1 MNLRGGSPPLNHRNE
16 LPMSLNNLRQRIDA
30 LDDEIVE
37 RLGARLNLVREV
49 AVLKQQSAT
58 PVMQPGRVDE
68 VKARCRARGAPLE
81 LRGEFVD
88 ALYDLIIGEACRI
101 EYEVMSGTE

>member
-1 MNLRGGSPPLNHRNE
+1 
-16 LPMSLNNLRQRIDA
+16 MSLNDLRQRIDA

-49 AVLKQQSAT
+49 AVTKQASAT

-68 VKARCRARGAPLE
+68 VKARCRTRGATLA

-101 EYEVMSGTE
+101 EYEAMSAAE

>member
-1 MNLRGGSPPLNHRNE
+1 MTLHT
-16 LPMSLNNLRQRIDA
+16 LRQRIDA

-49 AVLKQQSAT
+49 AATKQASAT
-58 PVMQPGRVDE
+58 PVMQPGRVEE
-68 VKARCRARGAPLE
+68 VKARCRRHGAMLA

-101 EYEVMSGTE
+101 EYEAMSGTD

>member
-1 MNLRGGSPPLNHRNE
+1 
-16 LPMSLNNLRQRIDA
+16 MSLDNLRQRIDV

-49 AVLKQQSAT
+49 ARTKQENAT
-58 PVMQPGRVDE
+58 PVMQPGRVEE
-68 VKARCRARGAPLE
+68 VKARCRARGATLA

-88 ALYDLIIGEACRI
+88 VLYDLIIGEACRI
-101 EYEVMSGTE
+101 EYEAISGTD

>member
-1 MNLRGGSPPLNHRNE
+1 MLNT
-16 LPMSLNNLRQRIDA
+16 LRQRIDV

-37 RLGARLNLVREV
+37 RLGARLKLVREV
-49 AVLKQQSAT
+49 AVTKQASAT
-58 PVMQPGRVDE
+58 SVMQPGRVEE
-68 VKARCRARGAPLE
+68 VKVRCRTHGARLA

-101 EYEVMSGTE
+101 EYEAMSGTD